1 MRVAYRRAAK
11 FNGMRNEASLVDV
24 DGAATCIFPPVS
36 LSEAGDGGD
45 APHSA
50 IAALAWGRQDLSSRT
65 P

>member
-36 LSEAGDGGD
+36 LSAAGDGGD

-50 IAALAWGRQDLSSRT
+50 IAAQA
-65 P
+65 